1 MIPQRNLSLLANRL
15 YKEHGGRRIPE
26 ALLERDYCL
35 AWFLVGLSQSKLRDL
50 LIFKGG
56 TALKR
61 CHFGDYRFSED
72 LDFTLA
78 RRVEFAEIRAALEEV
93 YGLAAKASGIRFSFE
108 AEDRQ
113 THINTYT
120 FYLRYQGPLP
130 TSNTVKVDMTISEIL
145 LFPIEQIPVLRSYP
159 EFEDVP
165 EDCPI
170 SVYSL
175 NEITTEKIV
184 ALQDRARNEPRDLYD
199 LWFLTSHSGVD
210 IGQWVWQAGLA
221 HFGSLFWPTP
231 GLLKFREI
239 FIPSSSRR
247 WDCGNR
253 CQAISKV
260 CGKGGKTVLSFSHAF
275 HKPSIPP
282 PLSVGR
288 TTQVTLC

>member
-26 ALLERDYCL
+26 AVLERDYCL
-35 AWFLVGLSQSKLRDL
+35 AWFLVGLSKSKLCDL

-78 RRVEFAEIRAALEEV
+78 RKVDFAEIRAGLEEV
-93 YGLAAKASGIRFSFE
+93 YELVAQASGIRFSFE

-113 THINTYT
+113 THVNSYT

-130 TSNTVKVDMTISEIL
+130 TSNTVKVDITVTEIL
-145 LFPIEQIPVLRSYP
+145 LFPVEQLPVLRTYP

-165 EDCPI
+165 EDRPI

-175 NEITTEKIV
+175 NEIATEKIV

-199 LWFLTSHSGVD
+199 LWFLTFHAGVEIGHLIGSITEKLRFREKD
-210 IGQWVWQAGLA
+210 IAGVEGRILAKEARLKMLWNGRLEHQMEALPQYDEVFRTLRRELRQAGL
-221 HFGSLFWPTP
+221 P
-231 GLLKFREI
+231 K
-239 FIPSSSRR
+239 
-247 WDCGNR
+247 
-253 CQAISKV
+253 
-260 CGKGGKTVLSFSHAF
+260 
-275 HKPSIPP
+275 
-282 PLSVGR
+282 
-288 TTQVTLC
+288 

>member
-1 MIPQRNLSLLANRL
+1 MIPQRNISLLANRL

-26 ALLERDYCL
+26 AVLERDYCL

-78 RRVEFAEIRAALEEV
+78 RKVEFAEISEGLEEV
-93 YGLAAKASGIRFSFE
+93 YELVAQASGIRFSFE

-113 THINTYT
+113 THVNSYT

-130 TSNTVKVDMTISEIL
+130 TSNTVKVDITVSEIL
-145 LFPIEQIPVLRSYP
+145 LFPVEQLPILRTYP

-165 EDCPI
+165 EDRPI

-175 NEITTEKIV
+175 NEIATEKIV
-184 ALQDRARNEPRDLYD
+184 ALQDKARNEPRDLYD
-199 LWFLTSHSGVD
+199 LWFLTSHAAVD
-210 IGQWVWQAGLA
+210 IGHLIGAITEKLRFREKDIAGVEDRILAKEARLMALWNGRLGHQMEALPQYDEVFRTVRRELRQAG
-221 HFGSLFWPTP
+221 FP
-231 GLLKFREI
+231 K
-239 FIPSSSRR
+239 
-247 WDCGNR
+247 
-253 CQAISKV
+253 
-260 CGKGGKTVLSFSHAF
+260 
-275 HKPSIPP
+275 
-282 PLSVGR
+282 
-288 TTQVTLC
+288 